1 VTTAH
6 VPAGW
11 PEGVPPPGAPGWQH
25 RATAWLL
32 DLCPPDYRGYPV
44 LARQPLLLAYLA
56 REHVRASG
64 AGLARARASLRAE
77 LSGDV
82 APHVLDEALAVLDDE
97 EARLRA
103 AFRGVEHLEAAL
115 RGHTFVPRL

>member
-1 VTTAH
+1 MTTAH

-11 PEGVPPPGAPGWQH
+11 PEQVPPPGAPGWQQ
-25 RATAWLL
+25 RAMSWLL
-32 DLCPPDYRGYPV
+32 DLCPADYRGYPV

-64 AGLARARASLRAE
+64 AGLVRARGSLRAE
-77 LSGDV
+77 LGGDV
-82 APHVLDEALAVLDDE
+82 APHVLDEALAVMDEE

-103 AFRGVEHLEAAL
+103 TFRGVEHLEAAL